1 MKNRLSLLTML
12 LSCLLLVSGL
22 AGCSQEESSAVGV
35 TMTVLEEPPNDASYI
50 RFVDETTATPTWH
63 LLFSTDETVTDF
75 RLLALEDTMRISE
88 TLYTLA
94 ELTPDKPLVVST
106 YMNDVPANRAFSV
119 TSASGKTQTYSIE
132 FSGKDGTLSLL
143 LWPGE

>member
-75 RLLALEDTMRISE
+75 RLLALECYGN
-88 TLYTLA
+88 L
-94 ELTPDKPLVVST
+94 
-106 YMNDVPANRAFSV
+106 
-119 TSASGKTQTYSIE
+119 
-132 FSGKDGTLSLL
+132 
-143 LWPGE
+143 